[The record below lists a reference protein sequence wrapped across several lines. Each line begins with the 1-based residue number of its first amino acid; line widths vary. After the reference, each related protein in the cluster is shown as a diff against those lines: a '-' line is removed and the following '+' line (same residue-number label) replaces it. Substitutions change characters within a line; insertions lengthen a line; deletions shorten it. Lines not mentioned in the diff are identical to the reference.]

1 MSPFRRTPSTPSLTS
16 DHMLADGGASKET
29 LAELWSDFLER
40 EASDGTSDS
49 RRPSTAS
56 PSVEKQPGGL
66 GIS

>member
-1 MSPFRRTPSTPSLTS
+1 
-16 DHMLADGGASKET
+16 MLADGGASKET